1 VAGAMRLRSWNA
13 TTDVRAV
20 QQLASRLWP
29 RGPHPGGL
37 GWDAATGQM
46 PGTLIIADEN
56 GVRGWAG
63 LTGGELV
70 LHADPANPEAARL
83 LIEWAE
89 QEGGPAGLR
98 VTVYDGDEVA
108 RRAVM
113 QAGFSLDHGA
123 GPATGMFRAASAE
136 GPALPEGYRIRSVR
150 AGEFDA
156 RVQVHRAA
164 WRPMTLP
171 WPGEVPAVVSA
182 STTSSFTARHYQ
194 QVRSTWLYEQDRDL
208 VVEAPDGTLAACC
221 IAWWDAAHGCA
232 EIEPLGVLPE
242 HRRKGLASA
251 MCMEVAARVAV
262 LGGTQVFINTGPRPD
277 YPAPAAT
284 YLTVGF
290 EVASRGRRYCR
301 QLS

>member
-1 VAGAMRLRSWNA
+1 MRLRSWDGTPDIRGA
-13 TTDVRAV
+13 QT
-20 QQLASRLWP
+20 LASRLWP
-29 RGPHPGGL
+29 HGPHPGGL

-46 PGTLIIADEN
+46 PATLIIADEK

-63 LTGGELV
+63 LSGGELA
-70 LHADPANPEAARL
+70 LHADPAIPEAARL
-83 LIEWAE
+83 LIDWAV
-89 QEGGPAGLR
+89 QEADAPELR
-98 VTVYDGDEVA
+98 VTVFDGGEVA
-108 RRAVM
+108 RQAVTR
-113 QAGFSLDHGA
+113 AGFALDPDA
-123 GPATGMFRAASAE
+123 GPATGMFRAASSE
-136 GPALPEGYRIRSVR
+136 GPTLPEGYRIRSVR
-150 AGEFDA
+150 AGEFGA
-156 RVQVHRAA
+156 RVLVHRAA

-182 STTSSFTARHYQ
+182 ATTSSFTGQHYQ
-194 QVRSTWLYEQDRDL
+194 QVRSTWLYEQDMDL

-221 IAWWDAAHGCA
+221 IAWWDPAQGCA

-251 MCMEVAARVAV
+251 MCREVAARVAA
-262 LGGTQVFINTGPRPD
+262 LGGTHVFINIGPRPD

-290 EVASRGRRYCR
+290 EVVSRGRRYFR